1 MSVTETNR
9 RIVTEMYEAGQR
21 GELETFF
28 GHVADDVVLT
38 EPAYLPYGGTY
49 RGAEAVRE
57 VFGVIAGYLDMNSL
71 TIDRLVADEDHVFA
85 ILDSNQI
92 ATGERIMLT
101 ELSILREGKVAEFRV
116 FFHEAGSL
124 LELAST
130 DSR

>member
-85 ILDSNQI
+85 ILSSNQI

-130 DSR
+130 DLR

>member
-49 RGAEAVRE
+49 RGAGAVRE
-57 VFGVIAGYLDMNSL
+57 VFGS
-71 TIDRLVADEDHVFA
+71 
-85 ILDSNQI
+85 
-92 ATGERIMLT
+92 
-101 ELSILREGKVAEFRV
+101 
-116 FFHEAGSL
+116 
-124 LELAST
+124 
-130 DSR
+130 

>member
-1 MSVTETNR
+1 
-9 RIVTEMYEAGQR
+9 
-21 GELETFF
+21 
-28 GHVADDVVLT
+28 
-38 EPAYLPYGGTY
+38 
-49 RGAEAVRE
+49 
-57 VFGVIAGYLDMNSL
+57 MNSL

-85 ILDSNQI
+85 ILSSNQI